1 MGGHG
6 LSTYGPSGL
15 CACKVNASVLRM
27 HISVRPFHA
36 RDLRDR
42 NRLGRGHCESI
53 PTRECTDRTE
63 GVWTAHAHV
72 SLSVQSALLPGKGE
86 SMPRTRTVTTSD
98 VYSTPSSHSLQAL
111 AQSYLDGHERRASPF
126 LR

>member
-72 SLSVQSALLPGKGE
+72 SLSVQSAPLP
-86 SMPRTRTVTTSD
+86 
-98 VYSTPSSHSLQAL
+98 
-111 AQSYLDGHERRASPF
+111 
-126 LR
+126 